1 MSFFNKIFG
10 FGSHNDVN
18 ELVFPK
24 NHNPKTWPAMFTA
37 LVIAEST
44 STPPSHEDVKG
55 VIEDLFPSLL
65 STEISDIF
73 NSVLAMHNYAKNQES
88 EWKIIWANFLGLLKD
103 MMLSDN
109 FTNVRSVA
117 SVAFKFKMLVG
128 MEEMAESYVYWLSKM
143 EDYMQISKSDFKLI
157 LEEEKEN
164 TGYND
169 YNQN

>member
-1 MSFFNKIFG
+1 
-10 FGSHNDVN
+10 
-18 ELVFPK
+18 
-24 NHNPKTWPAMFTA
+24 
-37 LVIAEST
+37 
-44 STPPSHEDVKG
+44 
-55 VIEDLFPSLL
+55 
-65 STEISDIF
+65 
-73 NSVLAMHNYAKNQES
+73 
-88 EWKIIWANFLGLLKD
+88 
-103 MMLSDN
+103 ML
-109 FTNVRSVA
+109 VRSVA